1 MKFGVRTPNLKKS
14 FKARTTGRAKR
25 AIKRSINPVYG
36 KKGMGWISNPKK
48 AAYNKVYN
56 KTTVGASVGDF
67 QKGTGVYNGNVFKYI
82 ILFFTFPIWLPFY
95 ILYLPFKVLKSK

>member
-36 KKGMGWISNPKK
+36 KKGMGWINNPKK

-56 KTTVGASVGDF
+56 KTTVGASIGDF
-67 QKGTGVYNGNVFKYI
+67 EKRTGVYNGNVFKYI

-95 ILYLPFKVLKSK
+95 ILYLPFKILKTK